1 MPRTPIIVTLADGKD
16 HLIIDGEVT
25 GCGQIVPQAT
35 PWNDS
40 TTKPCK
46 TCFPDGKVK
55 DAEAV
60 SEDELIT
67 AQQEA
72 VTTSSKPTKSAKK

>member
-1 MPRTPIIVTLADGKD
+1 MPRTPIIVTLEDGKD

-25 GCGQIVPQAT
+25 GCGQIVPYGLD
-35 PWNDS
+35 WNES

-46 TCFPDGKVK
+46 VCFPDGKVE
-55 DAEAV
+55 AEAA
-60 SEDELIT
+60 STDELIE

-72 VTTSSKPTKSAKK
+72 AAKVAKKK

>member
-1 MPRTPIIVTLADGKD
+1 MPRTPIIVTLEDGKD

-25 GCGQIVPQAT
+25 GCGQAVPYGLDWQ
-35 PWNDS
+35 DS

-46 TCFPDGKVK
+46 ICFPDGKVK
-55 DAEAV
+55 DAEAA
-60 SEDELIT
+60 STDELLE

-72 VTTSSKPTKSAKK
+72 AAKAAKGAKK